1 MKEYLIVDGYNI
13 INAWQELKNIAN
25 DNLESAR
32 QELIEI
38 MMEYGA
44 FKGVNVIIVFDAYL
58 VKGSREFV
66 ENYRN
71 LKVIYTKEHQ
81 TADSYIEKLIGSLGK
96 YDMIKVA
103 TNDWAEQQIV
113 LGKGASRVSA
123 RELKIEI
130 DGAKDK
136 IRKKSDEKK
145 LQKNTLEN
153 MLDEETLS
161 KLQQIRRRR

>member
-32 QELIEI
+32 QKLIEI
-38 MMEYGA
+38 MMEHGA
-44 FKGVNVIIVFDAYL
+44 FKGINVIIVFDAYL
-58 VKGSREFV
+58 VKGSREFI
-66 ENYRN
+66 ENHKN
-71 LKVIYTKEHQ
+71 LKVIYTREHQ
-81 TADSYIEKLIGSLGK
+81 TADSYIEKFISNLGK
-96 YDMIKVA
+96 YDIIKVA
-103 TNDWAEQQIV
+103 TNDWAEQQII

-136 IRKKSDEKK
+136 IRKKFDEKK
-145 LQKNTLEN
+145 IQKNTLEH